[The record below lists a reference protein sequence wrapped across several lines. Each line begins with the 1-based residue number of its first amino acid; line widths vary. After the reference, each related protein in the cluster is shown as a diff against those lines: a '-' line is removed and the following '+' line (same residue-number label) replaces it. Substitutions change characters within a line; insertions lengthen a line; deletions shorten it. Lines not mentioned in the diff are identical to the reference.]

1 MGCADYAQLYSTSTR
16 AIVSIYF
23 NPQGGI
29 MKFICLF
36 AFTVF
41 QLAAMQHVELPADH
55 TGIAKSIIMQSG
67 RAETKTN
74 MTALTHTLGAIQASP
89 GLPNP
94 EAGRLTKLDS
104 LKVKV
109 NNFLNAPK
117 ISGSINAQSAGLI
130 QEAEKLVDE
139 AVDFWAGNTA
149 DAAVAQKRQ
158 KIAAMITTG
167 VSLTGNATLLALAIY
182 YGLGSKCTSGS

>member
-1 MGCADYAQLYSTSTR
+1 MRLLYLLLLIT
-16 AIVSIYF
+16 
-23 NPQGGI
+23 
-29 MKFICLF
+29 LE
-36 AFTVF
+36 
-41 QLAAMQHVELPADH
+41 LAAMQQVEIPGDTTAV
-55 TGIAKSIIMQSG
+55 AKSIIMQSG
-67 RAETKTN
+67 RPETKTN
-74 MTALTHTLGAIQASP
+74 LAALTHTLGAIQLSP

-109 NNFLNAPK
+109 NNFLKAPQV
-117 ISGSINAQSAGLI
+117 SGAINASSTGLI
-130 QEAEKLVDE
+130 VEAEKLVDE
-139 AVDFWAGNTA
+139 AVDFWAGSTT
-149 DAAVAQKRQ
+149 DAATAQKRQ